1 MKNKHIIIIIIYSF
15 LLVPLSAKDKPVKLS
30 FNKEGRFKIVQF
42 TDLHWS
48 HNSPNCA
55 VTTATIKHV
64 LNTERPDIAI
74 LTGDVVT
81 NTPAKEAW
89 LTIAKIFEDAQVPFA
104 VTLGNHDAEAGIS
117 RKAIFELLD
126 GLPYFI
132 GEKGS
137 DDIQG
142 AGNYIIPI
150 TGNNSK
156 TAALIYCFDSND
168 YPSTNK
174 HGDYDWIHY
183 NQIAW
188 YRQQSQ
194 QYTNANNNKPLPA
207 LAFFHIPILEYNNVV
222 GRNTTIGTKEEG
234 IASPEINTGLL
245 ASIIDMEDVMGI
257 FVGHD
262 HNNDYIGI
270 EHDIALAFGRVTG
283 TDAYGK
289 LERGAR
295 IIELYENKFR
305 FDTWICT
312 PAGKELF
319 YYYPSG
325 LSSLDE
331 ENLEYHPAIN
341 VQPQKQGVNYT
352 YYEGKFKHTSQMTEA
367 QIVKKG
373 SMSNISIKE
382 APAEDHF
389 GYEFHTWIKIPETG
403 VYRFYTFSDDGSQ
416 LLIDGKLVVDND
428 DSRSS
433 QRIDGKIA
441 LEAGFHELKILY
453 FEDYMGQMLE
463 VGFSSKE
470 IRETTLPDDLL
481 FIPE

>member
-1 MKNKHIIIIIIYSF
+1 MKNKYILIIIYT
-15 LLVPLSAKDKPVKLS
+15 LLLYPLSAKDKSVS
-30 FNKEGRFKIVQF
+30 FVFNQEGRFKIAQF
-42 TDLHWS
+42 TDLHWK
-48 HNSPNCA
+48 HNSTNCA
-55 VTTATIKHV
+55 ATIATIKHV
-64 LNTERPDIAI
+64 LNTEKPDIAI

-81 NTPAKEAW
+81 HSPAKEAW
-89 LTIAKIFEDAQVPFA
+89 LTIAKIFEEAQIPFA

-126 GLPYFI
+126 DLPYFV
-132 GEKGS
+132 GEKGP

-142 AGNYIIPI
+142 TGNYIIPI
-150 TGNNSK
+150 AGNNSE
-156 TAALIYCFDSND
+156 TSALIYCFDSND
-168 YPSTNK
+168 YPPVNK
-174 HGDYDWIHY
+174 YGDYDWIHY

-194 QYTNANNNKPLPA
+194 QYIDTNNNKPLPA
-207 LAFFHIPILEYNNVV
+207 LAFFHIPIPEYNNVV
-222 GRNTTIGTKEEG
+222 GRNTTIGTKGEE
-234 IASPEINTGLL
+234 ITPPEINTGLL
-245 ASIIDMEDVMGI
+245 ASMIDMKDVMGI

-283 TDAYGK
+283 TNAYGK
-289 LERGAR
+289 SERGAR

-305 FDTWICT
+305 FDTWIST
-312 PAGKELF
+312 SSGKELF

-331 ENLEYHPAIN
+331 ENLKYHPAIN
-341 VQPQKQGVNYT
+341 VKPKKQGVNYT
-352 YYEGKFKHTSQMTEA
+352 YYEGKFEHTNQMTKA

-382 APAEDHF
+382 APVEDHF

-403 VYRFYTFSDDGSQ
+403 IYRFYTFSDDGSR
-416 LLIDGKLVVDND
+416 LLIDGNLVVDND
-428 DSRSS
+428 GSRSS

-470 IRETTLPDDLL
+470 IRETILPEDLL